1 MNDLSELEI
10 EELKIKL
17 LQDLSQRKSLLQ
29 DKSEGKTDIILE
41 KIKQKTKE
49 LVLFSTSH
57 GLPHAFRTNR
67 IFFKIM
73 WISLFIMSTS
83 LGIRLQKLMLLQKYQ
98 LIFQLLH

>member
-41 KIKQKTKE
+41 KIKGE
-49 LVLFSTSH
+49 LIIIWV
-57 GLPHAFRTNR
+57 
-67 IFFKIM
+67 
-73 WISLFIMSTS
+73 S
-83 LGIRLQKLMLLQKYQ
+83 LG
-98 LIFQLLH
+98 